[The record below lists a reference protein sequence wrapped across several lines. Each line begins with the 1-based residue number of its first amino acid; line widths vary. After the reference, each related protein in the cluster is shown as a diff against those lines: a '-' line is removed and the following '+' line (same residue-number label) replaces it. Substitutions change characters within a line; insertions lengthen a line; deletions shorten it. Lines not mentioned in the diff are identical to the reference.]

1 MKKWFFAVGT
11 IFAATCFGGCTPSPE
26 KVCAKV
32 FELLEADMKDKKD
45 DEKKFMEAMM
55 KAFKED
61 CVKEATKEKEK
72 DGDAYKKAA
81 NCVMDAKK
89 LEEAMKC
96 DFGKGGGKD
105 DKKDKKDEKKDDK
118 KDDK

>member
-1 MKKWFFAVGT
+1 MKQVFFALGSIV
-11 IFAATCFGGCTPSPE
+11 AATFFAGCTPSPE

-32 FELLEADMKDKKD
+32 LELAEADMKDKKD

-72 DGDAYKKAA
+72 DGDAYKKTAT
-81 NCVMDAKK
+81 CVMDAKK
-89 LEEAMKC
+89 LDEAMKC
-96 DFGKGGGKD
+96 DFGKGGKD
-105 DKKDKKDEKKDDK
+105 DKKKDDK
-118 KDDK
+118 KDDKKDEK